1 MAELE
6 FNIARLQQCLD
17 VTVGT
22 PSVGDVLTVSS
33 TSPLEFD
40 FGPNGGGTGTVDSIT
55 GLGPMIIDNTDP
67 ANPTIDIEVA
77 SAGDSGV
84 VTTDVQEFKGVKTF
98 LEIPQSPNGP
108 LVDEDITNK
117 KYVDTFAAGL
127 QVKAAVRAATLVA
140 GTLASSFENGD
151 IIDGVTLATDDR
163 ILIKNQASAIEIGR
177 AHV

>member
-40 FGPNGGGTGTVDSIT
+40 FGPNGGGTGTVDSVT
-55 GLGPMIIDNTDP
+55 GNDPISVDNTDP
-67 ANPTIDIEVA
+67 ANPIISIAVA
-77 SAGDSGV
+77 QESQAGV
-84 VTTDVQEFKGVKTF
+84 VTADPQEWWGRKIFNDVPQTPGV
-98 LEIPQSPNGP
+98 PSNP
-108 LVDEDITNK
+108 DDITNK
-117 KYVDTFAAGL
+117 AYVDTFAAGL
-127 QVKAAVRAATLVA
+127 QVKAA
-140 GTLASSFENGD
+140 
-151 IIDGVTLATDDR
+151 
-163 ILIKNQASAIEIGR
+163 EIGR